1 MTNIYTNRFIDN
13 DVIPKVLQEMH
24 DFGFYLALDDF
35 GTGYSSLSYL
45 TRLPFNKIKL
55 DRTFVNDVQTKAS
68 SEAMAKSLIALAKTL
83 GFEVIAEG
91 VEDSQQYA
99 FLNDQ
104 GCDEAQGYFIG
115 RPVASEQF
123 IEQIEQFYKLNES
136 KSFKSNQAG

>member
-1 MTNIYTNRFIDN
+1 
-13 DVIPKVLQEMH
+13 
-24 DFGFYLALDDF
+24 
-35 GTGYSSLSYL
+35 
-45 TRLPFNKIKL
+45 
-55 DRTFVNDVQTKAS
+55 
-68 SEAMAKSLIALAKTL
+68 MAKSLIALAKTL